1 MSQPITVLLYDYG
14 YRWSRGVRNMGRML
28 PIGIQDF
35 EKQRRDGYVYVDKTT
50 YIYRIASIST
60 PFFLSRPRR
69 FGKSLL
75 VSTLKYYLAGR
86 KDLFERLAIERL
98 AEEDPGAWEGS
109 PVFHLD
115 FDGAN
120 YQEDRLEDVLGT
132 QLARWMLGQLM
143 PTYVRVCRSL
153 QGGYPHAVPGGLRL

>member
-1 MSQPITVLLYDYG
+1 
-14 YRWSRGVRNMGRML
+14 MGRML

-35 EKQRRDGYVYVDKTT
+35 EKQRRDGYVYVDKTA

-98 AEEDPGAWEGS
+98 AEEDPGAWEGN

-120 YQEDRLEDVLGT
+120 YREDRLEDVLGT
-132 QLARWMLGQLM
+132 QLARWERDLELN
-143 PTYVRVCRSL
+143 RVAVGFGDRFYDVLCAAHAQTLHSPCRRIRQAL
-153 QGGYPHAVPGGLRL
+153 A